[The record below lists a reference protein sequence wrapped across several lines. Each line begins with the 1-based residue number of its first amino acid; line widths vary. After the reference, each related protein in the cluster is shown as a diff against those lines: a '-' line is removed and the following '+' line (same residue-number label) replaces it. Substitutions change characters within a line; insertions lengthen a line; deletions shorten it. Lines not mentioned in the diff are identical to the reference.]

1 MEHKFDYR
9 TQKRYKI
16 EKKNSATGIRSQIPE
31 YTAPQLSALP
41 AELQRQLVGLL
52 IRVVMNRHIYI
63 YLHIY
68 FSTLASRV
76 FRHCV

>member
-1 MEHKFDYR
+1 
-9 TQKRYKI
+9 
-16 EKKNSATGIRSQIPE
+16 
-31 YTAPQLSALP
+31 
-41 AELQRQLVGLL
+41 VGLL